1 MPKPWTT
8 PDLEPPTSLDLHL
21 DLPPTQTTDPTSDP
35 ASDPA
40 TDPATDPASGPAT
53 SRGATRRSTLEA
65 ALRAAIRE
73 GRLAPGA
80 AIPSSRALARQLG
93 LSRGTVT
100 AAYDQLIAEGYLT
113 ARAGSATTVAPTPP
127 IPALP
132 ATTDPGR
139 SDSATAIRYDLRPGR
154 PDPGSFPAGAWL
166 RATRRV
172 LVNGP
177 ADLHLLTEP
186 AGRPELRVALAEYLG
201 RTRGVIAD
209 PDRIVVTS
217 GFAQALGLL
226 MRALRGR
233 STNPVGTNPVGM
245 GPVGME
251 EPGHP
256 FHRELVRRTGH
267 RVVPVPVDDRGARTD
282 LLADLADVADQAG
295 HGDPLAAV
303 VVTPAHQY
311 PGGAT
316 LHPERRRAL
325 VEWARESG
333 GLVIEDDYDGEFR
346 YDRQPVGAVQGM
358 APESVAYLGSVSKT
372 LAPALRL
379 GWMVLPAALVGPVAE
394 EKLFADTHT
403 ASLAQLALADLLT
416 SHAYD
421 RHVRAARL
429 RYRRRR
435 DDLTAR
441 LRAEV
446 PRVRVT
452 GVAAGLHALLL
463 LPERGPDDGSD
474 NGLDSG
480 PDSSP
485 DSSPVKK
492 GPNSGLDEATVVA
505 AAAARGLA
513 LQPLGDHWHASDD
526 VGQRRPRGFVIGYS
540 TPAEHAWSA
549 TLDALVATLHAAGA

>member
-1 MPKPWTT
+1 
-8 PDLEPPTSLDLHL
+8 
-21 DLPPTQTTDPTSDP
+21 
-35 ASDPA
+35 
-40 TDPATDPASGPAT
+40 
-53 SRGATRRSTLEA
+53 
-65 ALRAAIRE
+65 
-73 GRLAPGA
+73 
-80 AIPSSRALARQLG
+80 
-93 LSRGTVT
+93 
-100 AAYDQLIAEGYLT
+100 
-113 ARAGSATTVAPTPP
+113 
-127 IPALP
+127 
-132 ATTDPGR
+132 
-139 SDSATAIRYDLRPGR
+139 
-154 PDPGSFPAGAWL
+154 
-166 RATRRV
+166 
-172 LVNGP
+172 
-177 ADLHLLTEP
+177 
-186 AGRPELRVALAEYLG
+186 
-201 RTRGVIAD
+201 
-209 PDRIVVTS
+209 
-217 GFAQALGLL
+217 
-226 MRALRGR
+226 
-233 STNPVGTNPVGM
+233 
-245 GPVGME
+245 ME

-282 LLADLADVADQAG
+282 LPAA
-295 HGDPLAAV
+295 LAAV

-325 VEWARESG
+325 VEWARATG

-435 DDLTAR
+435 DELTAR
-441 LRAEV
+441 LRTEA

-452 GVAAGLHALLL
+452 GIAAGLHALLL
-463 LPERGPDDGSD
+463 LPEPDPDEGTV
-474 NGLDSG
+474 LDI
-480 PDSSP
+480 
-485 DSSPVKK
+485 
-492 GPNSGLDEATVVA
+492 A
-505 AAAARGLA
+505 AGRGLA
-513 LQPLGDHWHASDD
+513 LQPLGDHWHAPDD
-526 VGQRRPRGFVIGYS
+526 AGHRRPQGFVIGYS